1 MHRAQLKDGRDLA
14 IKVQYPGVANSI
26 DSDVANVGVL
36 IRTSGLLPA
45 GFKLDSYL
53 EEGRKQL
60 HKETNYMREATQLL
74 RFRDLLKD
82 MKQFVVPEMH
92 SDWTTPNILA
102 MTYVAGVPIESIAEE
117 TQEIRDRIAKDLID
131 LTLHE
136 LFSFGVMQ
144 TDPNFA
150 NYLYQPDNQ
159 RIVLLDFGAA
169 HEIAPSIVKFYHQLI
184 QAGLASDTASL
195 EKVIKDIGFIDDDT
209 KDRHRKQVVHMIKLV
224 FDTLQSNRDLDFA
237 NTSLTT
243 HIQDQAMSL
252 AKDGFVPPPLPIDV
266 LLLQRKY
273 VGVFLLAAKLSA
285 RVNIMALLDKH
296 LCKNL

>member
-1 MHRAQLKDGRDLA
+1 
-14 IKVQYPGVANSI
+14 
-26 DSDVANVGVL
+26 
-36 IRTSGLLPA
+36 
-45 GFKLDSYL
+45 
-53 EEGRKQL
+53 
-60 HKETNYMREATQLL
+60 
-74 RFRDLLKD
+74 
-82 MKQFVVPEMH
+82 
-92 SDWTTPNILA
+92 
-102 MTYVAGVPIESIAEE
+102 
-117 TQEIRDRIAKDLID
+117 
-131 LTLHE
+131 
-136 LFSFGVMQ
+136 MQ

-209 KDRHRKQVVHMIKLV
+209 KDRHRKQVVRMIKLV

-243 HIQDQAMSL
+243 HIQEQAMSL